1 MQDPYS
7 ILGVAHNASDEEI
20 KKAYRRLVKKYHPD
34 VNKNPAQKKSLK
46 KFKMPMI
53 PLWTLKNEAIAV
65 IFGEIHIA
73 ITAMAIVAV

>member
-20 KKAYRRLVKKYHPD
+20 KIR
-34 VNKNPAQKKSLK
+34 AQKKSLK

-65 IFGEIHIA
+65 IFGKIHIA